1 MVNRRRTPVDPVYP
15 VFNNSSSSRPD
26 TSPTRTESSD
36 SINTPSDDFD
46 RLENPQIPP
55 EEQPK
60 SIVDILPYTILC
72 QIFIH
77 LDAAETVQLASMGH
91 LASVPTASTQ
101 QWELTCKLFKQIA
114 DDPYVRHNWLI
125 TRYGRQLG
133 LFYAFKYHKG
143 IFSPEVGRLMLRSR
157 CQLPRYL
164 IQLVDKEYHL
174 RPDRL
179 RRPVS
184 LETWMFFIQNG
195 YQKYQA
201 NADFR
206 EDDVA
211 RFERCLYGVTTTVQE
226 SIDIIKNL
234 TEVYGFVPVRGMG
247 SPVDETVYL
256 VSKLDVNLVTG
267 LERNGLDLSFVNDSV
282 MEKLLW
288 RSDITESIVASY
300 VRVGFKLTGPAVKKG
315 LQMGR
320 ANTLEI
326 LRKYIIPPALQSY
339 AEDTVVD
346 MFGPAIRGW
355 NFTLEAIDFLRSSF
369 TISEDVMER
378 AILRHPN
385 GISPDSPDAFPA
397 TRSYM
402 KANPCPVW
410 RWILRVYGPTHRLT
424 MACFDDAISR
434 AAAERE
440 LHALHD
446 IFLNEGVQFRPRH
459 VKILAC
465 RVLHRDMTA
474 NALHLLQIMRKQII
488 TAARLQYDQST
499 ANNAVTGDAKSGSLS
514 SSFSFIFGSGMSSSG
529 LTTMWNTPNPET
541 PTMLTPGQPTFE
553 PLNSSDLNATR
564 TSEASADLTIANVT
578 PMTPEL
584 RQEWINAFQDEVTG
598 SDEWKNR
605 METTQLEGGPRGGA
619 FRITRPPEDAVRF
632 LEESKEIVAELNAF
646 AQKSTAV
653 LSKGNASGKSNKVVH
668 HTKGRS
674 TSVGASNSS
683 RSTPPRSMAVPAS
696 IGSTSSRSF
705 VGRRSSAP
713 GPVPTSQPNG
723 SSTNNLSSLT
733 AEPEQE
739 REVMESN
746 TGSNLIPLDTA
757 VVIDMAVQTSDA
769 EDDNIEAAEGV
780 QSEDELAVDD
790 DSVTVTPADT
800 NPRHSP
806 TPAPTPTPTPTN
818 EEMELFTAGF
828 RIHGTSSRDAVVTLD
843 HQPRSLTPEAGPST
857 YTVPQPPRPSSSQSA
872 TRPRIFRRMSA
883 FWTSLRNN
891 RR

>member
-1 MVNRRRTPVDPVYP
+1 
-15 VFNNSSSSRPD
+15 

-46 RLENPQIPP
+46 RLRIL
-55 EEQPK
+55 K
-60 SIVDILPYTILC
+60 FLRRTSKKHRRYLPYTILC

-164 IQLVDKEYHL
+164 IQLVDKEYHCVQIDFED
-174 RPDRL
+174 PFRL
-179 RRPVS
+179 KLGS
-184 LETWMFFIQNG
+184 
-195 YQKYQA
+195 

-211 RFERCLYGVTTTVQE
+211 RFERCLY
-226 SIDIIKNL
+226 
-234 TEVYGFVPVRGMG
+234 VRGMG

-256 VSKLDVNLVTG
+256 VSKLDK
-267 LERNGLDLSFVNDSV
+267 RLDLSFVNDSV

-385 GISPDSPDAFPA
+385 GISPDSPDAEPL
-397 TRSYM
+397 S
-402 KANPCPVW
+402 VW

-488 TAARLQYDQST
+488 TAARLQHDQST

-514 SSFSFIFGSGMSSSG
+514 SSFK
-529 LTTMWNTPNPET
+529 
-541 PTMLTPGQPTFE
+541 
-553 PLNSSDLNATR
+553 
-564 TSEASADLTIANVT
+564 ASADLTIANVT

-653 LSKGNASGKSNKVVH
+653 LLKGNASGKSNKVVH

-705 VGRRSSAP
+705 VVRRSSAP
-713 GPVPTSQPNG
+713 GPVPVPTSQPNG